1 MSHTEPEKSGLPR
14 VLAHIEVSCKSRLGR
29 KNNISELVKKI
40 WDKTTEEQMPGER
53 GVRLEGKEEH
63 ICGERG
69 VRLRGRNTD
78 ISCIEWFNCSGVL
91 SSESCH
97 PV

>member
-53 GVRLEGKEEH
+53 GVRLK
-63 ICGERG
+63 
-69 VRLRGRNTD
+69 GRNTG
-78 ISCIEWFNCSGVL
+78 ISFIEWFNWSGVL
-91 SSESCH
+91 MSESWH
-97 PV
+97 PVRIK